1 MIDGEVTWAVASNY
15 LLLFWD
21 LHPNLSLWNGL
32 GDLNLTVVNI
42 SKSLPSST
50 KWKSLIRPGSLS
62 LSLCVCV
69 CVCVCVCMC
78 VCAVYIRELP
88 IRTHI
93 IHLCTLPQSC
103 LITASAHDEFGVRG
117 RENGT
122 STSIRLVQGGAK
134 HADENFWRVDS
145 SKGTLKSENKKIHA
159 QTINFLH

>member
-1 MIDGEVTWAVASNY
+1 MIDGEVTWAIASNY

-69 CVCVCVCMC
+69 CVCVCVYVCLCC
-78 VCAVYIRELP
+78 VYQRVANPNPYNTPVHPSSVMSHYRF
-88 IRTHI
+88 
-93 IHLCTLPQSC
+93 CTWW
-103 LITASAHDEFGVRG
+103 VRCEGERKWHFNVNKIGPRRSKTCRWKFLEG
-117 RENGT
+117 RFK
-122 STSIRLVQGGAK
+122 QG
-134 HADENFWRVDS
+134 NV
-145 SKGTLKSENKKIHA
+145 KIWK
-159 QTINFLH
+159 